1 MDELA
6 RTTTQNAKQG
16 VSNPLST
23 VLDPPEDLLASLR
36 RSDFRPSR
44 SKGQHFLNDTSIAR
58 RIIESAGVT
67 KDTAVLEIGPGA
79 GALTRHLVILAGGVT
94 AVEIDSRLAG
104 VLQEA
109 YGRYDRLTIVNGDV
123 LDLDLSDLMG
133 KYCEPGFVL
142 VANLPYGITGP
153 VLDLLIAHRGK
164 RSGARSSWFSTK
176 WADAWTARPGTKA
189 YGAITAIMAYH
200 YAVESLFR
208 VGSDRFVPRP
218 AVDSVVL
225 RLTSHERPPVEVRD
239 AGMLNDV
246 IKAAFQHRR
255 KMLHHAMNRL
265 VPGSAG
271 YLSDQT
277 GIDLK
282 RRGETL
288 DLDEFAVLADALRA
302 FRDHHQDDC

>member
-1 MDELA
+1 M
-6 RTTTQNAKQG
+6 
-16 VSNPLST
+16 
-23 VLDPPEDLLASLR
+23 LDPPEDLLASLR

-44 SKGQHFLNDTSIAR
+44 SKGQHFLIDSSIAR
-58 RIIESAGVT
+58 RIIEAASVT
-67 KDTAVLEIGPGA
+67 KDTPVLEIGPGA
-79 GALTRHLVILAGGVT
+79 GALTRHLVTLASGVT

-109 YGRYDRLTIVNGDV
+109 YGRYDHLNIVNGDV

-133 KYCEPGFVL
+133 RYGASGFVL

-153 VLDLLIAHRGK
+153 VLDRLIAHR
-164 RSGARSSWFSTK
+164 ARISCVVIMVQHEVGGRL
-176 WADAWTARPGTKA
+176 TARPGTKA

-200 YAVESLFR
+200 YDVESLFR
-208 VGSDRFVPRP
+208 VGGDRFVPRP

-225 RLTSHERPPVEVRD
+225 RLTPHERPPVAVRD
-239 AGMLNDV
+239 AGLLNDV
-246 IKAAFQHRR
+246 IKAAFRHRR

-265 VPGSAG
+265 NPGSAG
-271 YLSDQT
+271 FLSEHT

-288 DLDEFAVLADALRA
+288 DLNEFAALADALSA
-302 FRDHHQDDC
+302 FRNHRGHGC

>member
-1 MDELA
+1 M
-6 RTTTQNAKQG
+6 
-16 VSNPLST
+16 ST

-58 RIIESAGVT
+58 RIIESAGIT

-79 GALTRHLVILAGGVT
+79 GALTRHLVTLAGGVT
-94 AVEIDSRLAG
+94 AVEIDTRLAG

-109 YGRYDRLTIVNGDV
+109 YGRYDHLTIVKGDV

-133 KYCEPGFVL
+133 KYGETGFVL

-153 VLDLLIAHRGK
+153 VLDRLIAHRGK
-164 RSGARSSWFSTK
+164 IRGAVIMVQHEVGGRL
-176 WADAWTARPGTKA
+176 TARPGTKA

-200 YAVESLFR
+200 YRVESLFR
-208 VGSDRFVPRP
+208 VGGDRFVPRP

-225 RLTSHERPPVEVRD
+225 RLTPHERPPVTVRD
-239 AGMLNDV
+239 AGLLNVV
-246 IKAAFQHRR
+246 IKSAFQHRR

-271 YLSDQT
+271 YLSDHT

-288 DLDEFAVLADALRA
+288 DLNEFAVLADALLA
-302 FRDHHQDDC
+302 FRDHNQDDC

>member
-1 MDELA
+1 M
-6 RTTTQNAKQG
+6 
-16 VSNPLST
+16 
-23 VLDPPEDLLASLR
+23 LDPPEDLLASLR

-44 SKGQHFLNDTSIAR
+44 SKGQHFLIDSSIAR
-58 RIIESAGVT
+58 RIIEAASVT
-67 KDTAVLEIGPGA
+67 KDTPVLEIGPGA
-79 GALTRHLVILAGGVT
+79 GALTRHLVTLASGVT

-109 YGRYDRLTIVNGDV
+109 YGRYDHLNIVNGDV

-133 KYCEPGFVL
+133 RYGASGFVL

-153 VLDLLIAHRGK
+153 VLDRLIAHR
-164 RSGARSSWFSTK
+164 ARISCVVIMVQHEVGGRL
-176 WADAWTARPGTKA
+176 TARPGTKA

-200 YAVESLFR
+200 YDVESLFR
-208 VGSDRFVPRP
+208 VGGDRFVPRP

-225 RLTSHERPPVEVRD
+225 RLTPHERPPVAVRD
-239 AGMLNDV
+239 AGLLNDV
-246 IKAAFQHRR
+246 IKAAFRHRR

-265 VPGSAG
+265 NPGSAG
-271 YLSDQT
+271 FLSEHT

-288 DLDEFAVLADALRA
+288 DLNEFAALADALWA
-302 FRDHHQDDC
+302 FRDHRGHDC

>member
-1 MDELA
+1 M
-6 RTTTQNAKQG
+6 
-16 VSNPLST
+16 
-23 VLDPPEDLLASLR
+23 LDPPEDLLASLR

-44 SKGQHFLNDTSIAR
+44 SKGQHFLNDSSIAR
-58 RIIESAGVT
+58 RIIEAASVT
-67 KDTAVLEIGPGA
+67 KDTPVLEIGPGA
-79 GALTRHLVILAGGVT
+79 GALTRHLVTLAGGVT

-109 YGRYDRLTIVNGDV
+109 YGRYESLTIVNGDV

-133 KYCEPGFVL
+133 RYGPSGFVL

-153 VLDLLIAHRGK
+153 VLDRLIAHRANIRCAVIMVQHEVGG
-164 RSGARSSWFSTK
+164 RL
-176 WADAWTARPGTKA
+176 TARPGTKA

-200 YAVESLFR
+200 YDVESLFR
-208 VGSDRFVPRP
+208 VGGDRFVPRP

-225 RLTSHERPPVEVRD
+225 RLTPHDRPPVAVRD
-239 AGMLNDV
+239 AGLLNDV
-246 IKAAFQHRR
+246 IKASFRHRR

-265 VPGSAG
+265 ISGSAG
-271 YLSDQT
+271 YLSDHT

-288 DLDEFAVLADALRA
+288 DLNEFAALADALWA
-302 FRDHHQDDC
+302 FRDHRGHDC

>member
-1 MDELA
+1 M
-6 RTTTQNAKQG
+6 
-16 VSNPLST
+16 
-23 VLDPPEDLLASLR
+23 LDPPEDLLASLR

-58 RIIESAGVT
+58 RIIDSAGVT

-79 GALTRHLVILAGGVT
+79 GALTRHLVTLAAGVT

-104 VLQEA
+104 ILREG
-109 YGRYDRLTIVNGDV
+109 YGRYDHLTIVNRDV
-123 LDLDLSDLMG
+123 LDLDLSDLMR
-133 KYCEPGFVL
+133 KHNESGFVL

-153 VLDLLIAHRGK
+153 VLDRLIAHRAEVRCAVIMVQHEVGG
-164 RSGARSSWFSTK
+164 RL
-176 WADAWTARPGTKA
+176 TARPGTKA

-200 YAVESLFR
+200 YDVESLFR
-208 VGSDRFVPRP
+208 VGGDRFVPRP

-225 RLTSHERPPVEVRD
+225 RLTPHSRPPVAVRD
-239 AGMLNDV
+239 AGLLNIV
-246 IKAAFQHRR
+246 IKSAFQHRR

-265 VPGSAG
+265 VPGSAA
-271 YLSDQT
+271 YISDHT

-288 DLDEFAVLADALRA
+288 DLNEFAALADALRA
-302 FRDHHQDDC
+302 YRCHCKPDC

>member
-1 MDELA
+1 M
-6 RTTTQNAKQG
+6 
-16 VSNPLST
+16 
-23 VLDPPEDLLASLR
+23 LDPPEDLLASLR

-44 SKGQHFLNDTSIAR
+44 SKGQHFLNDSSIAR
-58 RIIESAGVT
+58 RIIEAASVT
-67 KDTAVLEIGPGA
+67 KDTPVLEIGPGA
-79 GALTRHLVILAGGVT
+79 GALTRHLVTLAGGVT

-109 YGRYDRLTIVNGDV
+109 YGRYESLTIVNGDV

-133 KYCEPGFVL
+133 RYGASGFVL

-153 VLDLLIAHRGK
+153 VLDRLIAHRANIRCAVIMVQHEVGG
-164 RSGARSSWFSTK
+164 RLS
-176 WADAWTARPGTKA
+176 ARPGTKA

-200 YAVESLFR
+200 YDVASLFR
-208 VGSDRFVPRP
+208 VGGDRFVPRP

-225 RLTSHERPPVEVRD
+225 RLTPHERPPVAVRD
-239 AGMLNDV
+239 AGLLNDV

-265 VPGSAG
+265 IPGSAG
-271 YLSDQT
+271 YLSDHT

-288 DLDEFAVLADALRA
+288 NLNEFAALADALWA
-302 FRDHHQDDC
+302 FRDHRGHDC